1 MGAVMKIRELY
12 RRAVDRLA
20 DGNRDGFALAA
31 ALLAMVVVGAIV
43 TGGFFAASQEG
54 QIGNST
60 RRSDEALMIAEA
72 GMNNVLGMKNKVY
85 YDTLAFNTTIVA
97 ANNVKLAV
105 GNDTL
110 GTYTVNVRRLTDKV
124 YVVTSTG
131 TATRGGLGSG
141 ATRTLGQ
148 IVRTLNVQF
157 NNRSAVYSYS
167 SVRVGG
173 SAIISGYDTFPPAWN
188 GCDTT
193 APKAGIVTRDTVG
206 SRETGHGDVYGS
218 PAEVMDT
225 TIQAANFQQFG
236 DITYTQLKQMA
247 NVVIPASSTVTGIG
261 PVSVGGICITANPL
275 NWGEP
280 IIATDPCYT
289 YWPVIWAQGDL
300 HLSSSGTG
308 QGILL
313 VDGNLDVTGGFT
325 FYGVTVVQGTVS
337 STGTGGHLNGTVMVY
352 DGGILSDQT
361 STSGNSLVQFSS
373 CSIQRAVN
381 NLPGIS
387 RAFPVINRS
396 WFDLSAVGAS

>member
-1 MGAVMKIRELY
+1 MGAIMKIREMIG
-12 RRAVDRLA
+12 RAQQNMA
-20 DGNRDGFALAA
+20 NSNREGFALAA

-54 QIGNST
+54 LIGNSG

-72 GMNNVLGMKNKVY
+72 GMNNIIGTKNKIY
-85 YDTLAFNTTIVA
+85 FDTLAYNTSIVV
-97 ANNVKLAV
+97 ANNVRLSV
-105 GNDTL
+105 GGDTL
-110 GTYTVNVRRLTDKV
+110 GTYTVNVRRLSDKV
-124 YVVTSTG
+124 FVVTSTG
-131 TATRGGLGSG
+131 TATRGGMGAG

-173 SAIISGYDTFPPAWN
+173 SAEISGYDTFPPEWN

-193 APKAGIVTRDTVG
+193 AAKAGIVTRDTSG
-206 SRETGHGDVYGS
+206 TRDTGHGSIYGS
-218 PAEVMDT
+218 PDEVLDT
-225 TIQAANFQQFG
+225 TIQSSNFQQFG
-236 DITYTQLKQMA
+236 DISYSQLKSMA
-247 NVVIPASSTVTGIG
+247 NITLAAGSTVTGTG
-261 PVSVGGICITANPL
+261 PSVSGGVCQTTVQT

-280 IIATDPCYT
+280 IDMTNPCYT

-300 HLSSSGTG
+300 HISSSGTG

-313 VDGNLDVTGGFT
+313 VDGNLDITGGFT
-325 FYGVTVVQGTVS
+325 FYGVTIVQGTVTS
-337 STGTGGHLNGTVMVY
+337 SGTGGHLNGTVMVF

-361 STSGNSLVQFSS
+361 ATTGNSLVQFSS

-381 NLPGIS
+381 NLPAVS

-396 WFDLSAVGAS
+396 WFDLSAVGAT